1 MIDSRRLFKHLILVV
16 GLVALAAGVGMAA
29 SAPALNIEAESAI
42 LVDAQSGQV
51 LFEKDADL
59 LLPPASMAKIMTML
73 LVMEDVD
80 AGRIKLTDQVT
91 TSAYA
96 SMIGGSQVYLKE
108 GEVFTVEE
116 LLKAVAIHS
125 ANDAAVALAEHVS
138 GNVEVFVDAMNRRAQ
153 QLGMKETYYANP
165 DGLPSE
171 AGQPPT
177 LSSARELAIVA
188 RELIKHPKILQ
199 WSSIQQ
205 ADFRTEPKSILY
217 NTNKLVGRYA
227 GLDGLKT
234 GHTEE
239 AGWCLTATA
248 KRGDVRLVSVVMR
261 TASETERQK
270 QTATLLDYGFRNF
283 TRTQVLPEGAEVGTL
298 RVRNGWPGAIKVITD
313 QALAPLVQ
321 RGFSEPIIKEVR
333 LEKVSAPLKA
343 GQKVGVVIAKVGDQE
358 LARADVVLPR
368 DVDKAN
374 FFIIFLRWLKGLVTG
389 LFH

>member
-51 LFEKDADL
+51 LFEKNADL

-333 LEKVSAPLKA
+333 LEKVSAPLR
-343 GQKVGVVIAKVGDQE
+343 Q
-358 LARADVVLPR
+358 
-368 DVDKAN
+368 DK
-374 FFIIFLRWLKGLVTG
+374 RWAW
-389 LFH
+389 

>member
-261 TASETERQK
+261 TASEAERQK

-283 TRTQVLPEGAEVGTL
+283 TRTEVLPEGAEVGTL

-313 QALAPLVQ
+313 QALAPLVP

-374 FFIIFLRWLKGLVTG
+374 FFIIFLRWIKGLVTG